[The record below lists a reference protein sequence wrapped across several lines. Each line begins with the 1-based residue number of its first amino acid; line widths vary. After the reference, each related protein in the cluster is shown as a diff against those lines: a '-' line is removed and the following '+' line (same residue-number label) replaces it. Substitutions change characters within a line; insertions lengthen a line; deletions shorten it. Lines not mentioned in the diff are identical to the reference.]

1 MWAGREGR
9 EQVKKPTP
17 AHTRQVAK
25 CQAMSPPSTNLLV
38 EHAEHEAEESPGEQ
52 VQDSCETHCKN
63 LRIVVSN
70 AVRERRS
77 TTPGRWS
84 ELAANMPN
92 KATVGTDRLWRELE
106 SSKGLKTHRCSAYA
120 GASTRE
126 MLHECAHA
134 ARASL

>member
-1 MWAGREGR
+1 M
-9 EQVKKPTP
+9 
-17 AHTRQVAK
+17 
-25 CQAMSPPSTNLLV
+25 
-38 EHAEHEAEESPGEQ
+38 
-52 VQDSCETHCKN
+52 
-63 LRIVVSN
+63 SN
-70 AVRERRS
+70 AVRETS

-92 KATVGTDRLWRELE
+92 KANVRTDRLWRELA
-106 SSKGLKTHRCSAYA
+106 SSKGLKTHGCSAHA

>member
-1 MWAGREGR
+1 M
-9 EQVKKPTP
+9 
-17 AHTRQVAK
+17 
-25 CQAMSPPSTNLLV
+25 
-38 EHAEHEAEESPGEQ
+38 
-52 VQDSCETHCKN
+52 
-63 LRIVVSN
+63 SN
-70 AVRERRS
+70 AVRERS
-77 TTPGRWS
+77 TIPGRWS

-92 KATVGTDRLWRELE
+92 KANVGTDRLWRELA